1 MAIRTINK
9 KGITE
14 EEKQMNAKA
23 LASYKG
29 LTLVSKFI
37 KYDVNGN
44 GIYSIQ
50 ALAYDTIQDLV
61 MNVTNLTAKV
71 LACIGYDIRY
81 DNVNNAIK
89 GYDTDIPYFVNALR
103 KQGYEVKAYRV

>member
-1 MAIRTINK
+1 MAIRTIK
-9 KGITE
+9 SKDITD
-14 EEKQMNAKA
+14 EEKRMNAKA
-23 LASYKG
+23 LANYKG
-29 LTLVSKFI
+29 LTLVNKFI

-61 MNVTNLTAKV
+61 LNVTNLTTKV
-71 LACIGYDIRY
+71 LACTYSVRY

-89 GYDTDIPYFVNALR
+89 GYDTDVEYFANALK
-103 KQGYEVKAYRV
+103 KQGFKVKSYRV

>member
-1 MAIRTINK
+1 MAIRTIK
-9 KGITE
+9 SKDITD

-37 KYDVNGN
+37 KYDINGN

-50 ALAYDTIQDLV
+50 AIAYDTIQDLV
-61 MNVTNLTAKV
+61 MNVTNLTAKI
-71 LACIGYDIRY
+71 LACTYSVRY

-89 GYDTDIPYFVNALR
+89 GYDTDAEYFSNALE
-103 KQGYEVKAYRV
+103 KQGYKVKSYRV

>member
-14 EEKQMNAKA
+14 EEKQMNAKD
-23 LASYKG
+23 LANYKG
-29 LTLVSKFI
+29 LTLVNEFI
-37 KYDVNGN
+37 KFDVNGN

-71 LACIGYDIRY
+71 LACSYSVRY
-81 DNVNNAIK
+81 DNVKDAIK
-89 GYDTDIPYFVNALR
+89 GYDTDVEYFSSTLK
-103 KQGYEVKAYRV
+103 KQGFQVKSYRV

>member
-1 MAIRTINK
+1 MAIKTISK

-14 EEKQMNAKA
+14 EEKQMNMKA

-37 KYDVNGN
+37 RYDIEGN

-61 MNVTNLTAKV
+61 MNVTNLTTKV
-71 LACIGYDIRY
+71 LACTYSVRY
-81 DNVNNAIK
+81 DNDNNAIK
-89 GYDTDIPYFVNALR
+89 GYDTDIPYFVNALK
-103 KQGYEVKAYRV
+103 KQGFNVKSYRV

>member
-1 MAIRTINK
+1 MAIKTIK
-9 KGITE
+9 SKDITE

-37 KYDVNGN
+37 KCDVNGN

-50 ALAYDTIQDLV
+50 ALAYDTIQDVVL
-61 MNVTNLTAKV
+61 NVTNLTAKV
-71 LACIGYDIRY
+71 LACSYSVRY
-81 DNVNNAIK
+81 DNVRNAIK
-89 GYDTDIPYFVNALR
+89 GYNTDVQYFTNALE
-103 KQGYEVKAYRV
+103 KQGFKVKSYGV